1 MDPFALL
8 SSGARFDKRKQPG
21 SVSRPP
27 GSFSVAQPLPEQQ
40 QQPSRKKRKKQQG
53 AAASGEQVAIDA
65 DAGFSLFGGSLQQA
79 QVQQQQQQQQLE
91 AALPEVHTRDPQEEA
106 NVIRKAL
113 RIKVCTCVGMLLPGM
128 SGVKGADVSPLVE
141 DSSPCLSTDAIVQTL
156 SERVQPELRHHAH
169 PFFV

>member
-40 QQPSRKKRKKQQG
+40 QQQQPSRKKRKKQQG
-53 AAASGEQVAIDA
+53 AAASGEKVAIDA
-65 DAGFSLFGGSLQQA
+65 DTGFSLFGGSPQQA
-79 QVQQQQQQQQLE
+79 QVQQQQQQQQQLE

-113 RIKVCTCVGMLLPGM
+113 RIKVRADWCLLLFIVVVQLSHM
-128 SGVKGADVSPLVE
+128 SLI
-141 DSSPCLSTDAIVQTL
+141 AIAWFAC
-156 SERVQPELRHHAH
+156 RVT
-169 PFFV
+169 